1 MMNDDVDEDEGYE
14 KTPKLVQ
21 KKFYLK
27 LAYN

>member
-1 MMNDDVDEDEGYE
+1 MKDDADEDEGWE

-21 KKFYLK
+21 KKFHLK